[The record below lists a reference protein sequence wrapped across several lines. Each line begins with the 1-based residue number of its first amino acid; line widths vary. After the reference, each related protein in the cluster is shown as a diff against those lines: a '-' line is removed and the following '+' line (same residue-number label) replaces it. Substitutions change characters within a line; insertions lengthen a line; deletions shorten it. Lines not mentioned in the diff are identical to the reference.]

1 MAFLDHNGESEFPMS
16 KDKVFE
22 AMQKAI
28 PTINGLKIE
37 SADKL
42 LGRFVV
48 KAGVSLHSWGEN
60 IPIQLSEISENRTKV
75 QITSSPKTG
84 IMFGGA
90 FDMGKNRKNI
100 ENILSCT
107 SRILSSENIPNA
119 SKLNQTNNNQQTN
132 SQSNNFQ
139 TNQNSYYMDNSNS
152 NAWYEK
158 TWLVVILCIIF
169 FPVGLYALWKNSSI
183 SKGWKIGVTVFF
195 ALLVLANLG
204 DKEESNKEDTQNK
217 TSNTE
222 INDVENIS
230 KQIDNELKAFEK
242 PFSRGNIGY
251 KGMITM
257 FRGYSEIIS
266 KAKLTNNKEV
276 ITKADELYNKALK
289 IQLKELPKMRKEFC
303 DDIGAKLWEENI
315 SVVCKGSNNTTIELV
330 GGIYANNKNIKN
342 SQESIS
348 ETLNLLKFK
357 RVNYKWI
364 KHDDEYTY
372 YDLENDDQKLIE

>member
-1 MAFLDHNGESEFPMS
+1 LAFLDHNGESEFPMS

-28 PTINGLKIE
+28 PTISGLKIE

-100 ENILSCT
+100 ENILSST
-107 SRILSSENIPNA
+107 SRILSSESVPNT
-119 SKLNQTNNNQQTN
+119 SELNQTNNNQQTN

-139 TNQNSYYMDNSNS
+139 TNQNSNYMDNS

-204 DKEESNKEDTQNK
+204 DKEDSNKEDSQNK

-230 KQIDNELKAFEK
+230 KQLDNELKAFEK
-242 PFSRGNIGY
+242 PFNRGNIGY

-266 KAKLTNNKEV
+266 KAKSTNNKEM
-276 ITKADELYNKALK
+276 ISKADDLYNKALK
-289 IQLKELPKMRKEFC
+289 IQQKELPKMRKEFC

-330 GGIYANNKNIKN
+330 SGIYANNKNIKK

-364 KHDDEYTY
+364 KHDEEYTY
-372 YDLENDDQKLIE
+372 YDLENDNQKLIE